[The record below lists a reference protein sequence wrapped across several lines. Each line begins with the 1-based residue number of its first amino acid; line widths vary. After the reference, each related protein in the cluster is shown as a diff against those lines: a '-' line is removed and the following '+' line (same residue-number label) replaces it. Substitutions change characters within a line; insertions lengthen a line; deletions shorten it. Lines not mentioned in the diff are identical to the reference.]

1 MRKKLILF
9 AIILFFAVAN
19 VLYSTESGII
29 PKTLLILPETSKVK
43 IKWILLPEKR
53 PPPEVTQKIRF
64 IIDNKNEPM
73 LLYGTNLILNPIKNY
88 LVKTKESLKDIICLE
103 NGVLIFSDSKNLGY
117 LELEKNI
124 NDTLPIAKL
133 KAVAKLPQSDSRV
146 FKGSDSLYSLSYNPK
161 TNKYEIYLFKPL
173 NKNFEKILSLKEKI
187 DSLSGKGEH
196 LFISSGKQIKEY
208 KNGKFHIV
216 YEHPR
221 QDIKEIFYSEK
232 TGLFYK
238 TENGIGFV
246 KDGSAMEFL
255 QSENFEV
262 FFKGSS
268 IYVLFLKAMA
278 VVELENID
286 DLKNYSFKIE
296 RVIDIDRTF

>member
-1 MRKKLILF
+1 M
-9 AIILFFAVAN
+9 
-19 VLYSTESGII
+19 
-29 PKTLLILPETSKVK
+29 
-43 IKWILLPEKR
+43 
-53 PPPEVTQKIRF
+53 
-64 IIDNKNEPM
+64 
-73 LLYGTNLILNPIKNY
+73 
-88 LVKTKESLKDIICLE
+88 
-103 NGVLIFSDSKNLGY
+103 
-117 LELEKNI
+117 
-124 NDTLPIAKL
+124 
-133 KAVAKLPQSDSRV
+133 
-146 FKGSDSLYSLSYNPK
+146 
-161 TNKYEIYLFKPL
+161 
-173 NKNFEKILSLKEKI
+173 
-187 DSLSGKGEH
+187 
-196 LFISSGKQIKEY
+196 FISLGKQIKEY

-232 TGLFYK
+232 AGLFYK

-278 VVELENID
+278 IVELENID

-296 RVIDIDRTF
+296 RVIDIDRTFWN